1 MPCLGDPAE
10 SCGGM
15 EDRIIVYEDTAWTGD
30 PEDPDPPSPG
40 SAYVPAVGTYEAA
53 GCGYD
58 SASARVLVADTY
70 QDAAMTV
77 QKCVEFAYEGG
88 FRYAGVEWG
97 TECFV
102 GNTLHNLNQAPNED
116 CGQRCGGNPAQW
128 CGNVNRVLVYTD
140 MAWTDPT
147 RAELIAL
154 MVQYNATLSDVADAI
169 TEYERQLTALQA
181 FHEGGL
187 PPGGG
192 AETQQMQLFS
202 STYSQANL
210 EGFGQI
216 LSMSSCHP
224 CYRSSTSLLWKKKFV
239 DRHGR
244 RYKLRGDTGF

>member
-58 SASARVLVADTY
+58 STSARVLVADTY

-140 MAWTDPT
+140 TAWTDPT

-154 MVQYNATLSDVADAI
+154 MVQYNATLSDVANAI
-169 TEYERQLTALQA
+169 TEYE
-181 FHEGGL
+181 H
-187 PPGGG
+187 
-192 AETQQMQLFS
+192 QLFS

-224 CYRSSTSLLWKKKFV
+224 CCRSSTPRERDFLLRFTPLEKEIC
-239 DRHGR
+239 
-244 RYKLRGDTGF
+244 